1 MIKLSVNK
9 SKRLEAMMNNSTWLM
24 RLYKLFADK
33 FEKEWSKEAG
43 NEKYWRRGRV
53 DSGRLRS
60 IKNEGSIVGYRAIFT
75 SAKNL
80 PPHPTKLT
88 VRSGRLIASAVGK
101 AESIKNVTIRQDGW
115 EITRG
120 STVPYAN
127 RQERQLNGQRAFLF
141 PAGQYVM
148 EQLGEKLLQKSLNEA
163 LK

>member
-43 NEKYWRRGRV
+43 SDREWVK
-53 DSGRLRS
+53 
-60 IKNEGSIVGYRAIFT
+60 VGGARTRNFGFV
-75 SAKNL
+75 KVK
-80 PPHPTKLT
+80 PHPTKLT
-88 VRSGRLIASAVGK
+88 VRSGRLIASAIGK

-115 EITRG
+115 EVTRG